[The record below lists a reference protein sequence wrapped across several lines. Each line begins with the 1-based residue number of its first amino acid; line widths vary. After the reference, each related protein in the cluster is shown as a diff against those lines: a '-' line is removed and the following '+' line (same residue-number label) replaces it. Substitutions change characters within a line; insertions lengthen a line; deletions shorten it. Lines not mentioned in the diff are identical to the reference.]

1 MASTQY
7 TTSVTFYREVPF
19 DNSYNHT
26 LCAASVANKKTWLD
40 NYSHTEFS
48 DLMTIKVDS
57 TTSRGTIRLNVRE
70 DYAHTY
76 NYAYIDDNKTGKYFA
91 FILGCRYINDG
102 KIDNGVQYSLY
113 EFDIEVDV
121 MASFLTNENQLYA
134 CPIDRHH
141 GNESNGFN
149 RLRVAESVA
158 MGDYTYNEIE
168 NTPSTN
174 GDYDNID
181 FHNYMIVM
189 AITGSIEGSSG
200 RTQVNDIQG
209 VPQGMRFIAL
219 NYSANPTV
227 VRNWMQTYLN
237 DVQDVSQV
245 LGIYVVP
252 YAAFKNPSQM
262 APINAPMTDD
272 QINRTLKFWLVSRTE
287 PTGNPQDSS
296 YKLDKY
302 SKLDGFTPHN
312 KKLTYYPYNYGRLM
326 NDMGNY
332 TDIHF
337 EDWHDLTPDGLG
349 GVRYKA
355 IGVETTAA
363 PPITFRAGPIN
374 YNGFSGFEYSE
385 DVRNYYNRIDPAYKV
400 ELSNFPLG
408 SWTCDAYQ
416 MYVAQNGKVFQN
428 KMEYTAGKAV
438 FGAALGASTG
448 NWAGAGDSLM
458 KGVGSL
464 IEQYQNWNNSLQQA
478 KDAPDSFSGSTN
490 ISNLDFTYYRKQ
502 FHFAHVSI
510 RYNFA
515 KAIDKY
521 LSRYGYSQAGY
532 VGKPVTNSRPKFT
545 YIKTLDE
552 CYSPS
557 TTTRC
562 SMSQQRRV
570 NEIFMNGCT
579 FWNIETATKNE
590 ICLFNT
596 IYNNNSN
603 GDLGGTNN
611 GGDD

>member
-40 NYSHTEFS
+40 NYSHTEFN
-48 DLMTIKVDS
+48 DLMTIKIDS
-57 TTSRGTIRLNVRE
+57 TTSKGTIRLNVRE

-76 NYAYIDDNKTGKYFA
+76 NYAYIDDSKTGKYFA

-102 KIDNGVQYSLY
+102 KTESGVQYSLY

-121 MASFLTNENQLYA
+121 MASFLTSENQLYA

-141 GNESNGFN
+141 ASENNGFN

-158 MGDYTYNEIE
+158 MGDYTYNDIVNAPEL
-168 NTPSTN
+168 SA
-174 GDYDNID
+174 DYDDID
-181 FHNYMIVM
+181 LHNYMIVI
-189 AITGSIEGSSG
+189 AHTGNIEGSSSS
-200 RTQVNDIQG
+200 RTQVNFIQG
-209 VPQGMRFIAL
+209 VPQGMTLDAA
-219 NYSANPTV
+219 NYSLDPDQV
-227 VRNWMQTYLN
+227 KGWLEGYLN
-237 DVQDVSQV
+237 DVNDVSQV
-245 LGIYVVP
+245 LGIYIVP
-252 YAAFKNPSQM
+252 YAAFTKKAQ
-262 APINAPMTDD
+262 ALHEFLVDD
-272 QINRTLKFWLVSRTE
+272 SMINRSTKYWKVSRFN
-287 PTGNPQDSS
+287 PTFVPGDTS
-296 YKLDKY
+296 YKLSDY

-337 EDWHDLTPDGLG
+337 EDWDNTNLDG
-349 GVRYKA
+349 VSYKA

-363 PPITFRAGPIN
+363 PPVTFRAGPIN
-374 YNGFSGFEYSE
+374 YNGYNGFEYTK
-385 DVRNYYNRIDPAYKV
+385 DGNNYANRIDPAYKV

-478 KDAPDSFSGSTN
+478 KDAPDSFSGSSN
-490 ISNLDFTYYRKQ
+490 ISNLDFAYYRKQ
-502 FHFAHVSI
+502 FRFAHVSI

-515 KAIDKY
+515 KAIDRY
-521 LSRYGYSQAGY
+521 FSRYGYSQAGY

-552 CYSPS
+552 CYNPS
-557 TTTRC
+557 TTTKC

-579 FWNIETATKNE
+579 FWNIETATKSE

-603 GDLGGTNN
+603 GDLGGVND